1 MDLNKISVKQQGGQ
15 MIPQQPGMQQQPM
28 HQMPDGSM
36 MPGEAH
42 NQSGQQPSMQQPQ
55 VDPQIM
61 QITTMIS
68 EGVNNGEDIIDVI
81 IQLSEQQIDQQIIGE
96 ALIMGGMQQD
106 DIVSLF

>member
-1 MDLNKISVKQQGGQ
+1 MNVNLNKKSVKQQGGS
-15 MIPQQPGMQQQPM
+15 MIPDQSGMQQQPM

-68 EGVNNGEDIIDVI
+68 EGVNNGEDI
-81 IQLSEQQIDQQIIGE
+81 LL
-96 ALIMGGMQQD
+96 LIFWFFLLGM
-106 DIVSLF
+106 I